1 MPPPKISHDQ
11 IHDAVRRSGYL
22 LEYRIERVLE
32 RSGYAPEANEV
43 YPDPVTGKSRELDIA
58 AISPEPI
65 TADYRNAI
73 WTRLLIECVNNP
85 QPIGF
90 FVKDPSLPMTIFD
103 LKFSGLPVKIKQKGR
118 WWKISDYLDMEKYHH
133 QCKGKISTQY
143 CSFTPKKNT
152 NPVEWL
158 AQHEDAHFDSFNKLC
173 FALNHE
179 VDEHYS
185 RAQLRG
191 KESVNVQV
199 YYPIL
204 VVSGEIVNITPTRK
218 GLKIQSENHSHYVQS
233 YITNGIAQHYH
244 IDVVTEKYFPRLLT
258 IIDKEMTKTARL
270 MRRRQAV
277 ILKTID
283 QITASVKGLRSP
295 QAIRSRMEYRGPWGT
310 DDPS

>member
-179 VDEHYS
+179 VDEHCCVSIRATAQVSELGVLACWRRCMSPPKRGRETYAS
-185 RAQLRG
+185 AQLG
-191 KESVNVQV
+191 
-199 YYPIL
+199 
-204 VVSGEIVNITPTRK
+204 SGA
-218 GLKIQSENHSHYVQS
+218 GLFGDIRR
-233 YITNGIAQHYH
+233 YIPA
-244 IDVVTEKYFPRLLT
+244 VVTASRRDHFPGT
-258 IIDKEMTKTARL
+258 QEPTVTTSTPCFFGSAEVAVMTPF
-270 MRRRQAV
+270 
-277 ILKTID
+277 
-283 QITASVKGLRSP
+283 S
-295 QAIRSRMEYRGPWGT
+295 
-310 DDPS
+310 